1 MSQHSSRVPSPALLV
16 AVCAL
21 LLALGGTAYAALPK
35 HSVGPAQLKK
45 NAVTSKAV
53 KNHSLGAKD
62 IKSGQLGGEVYLK
75 DAGTDAVDVT
85 AIVGNAPD
93 TLVASMA
100 LPAGTFYVRA
110 TGYASNTHAALL
122 GELRCFLRSSG
133 DAKATGSPGLYVP
146 IEPDAGTNASRGFY
160 SLDSAF
166 KLKTAGTVRVECS
179 KGAAAQAI
187 QTGASI
193 SAVTTP
199 KVHDVP

>member
-1 MSQHSSRVPSPALLV
+1 MSVRPTPALGVAVFALLV
-16 AVCAL
+16 A
-21 LLALGGTAYAALPK
+21 LGGATYAVTALPK
-35 HSVGPAQLKK
+35 NSVGAAQIKK

-53 KNHSLGAKD
+53 KNHSLKSKD
-62 IKSGQLGGEVYLK
+62 IKPGQLGGEVYLK
-75 DAGTDAVDVT
+75 DGGSDAVDVT
-85 AIVGNAPD
+85 AVVGVPPD
-93 TLVASMA
+93 TLVNSMA

-133 DAKATGSPGLYVP
+133 DTVAAGTPGLYVP
-146 IEPDAGTNASRGFY
+146 IEPDAGTNANRGFY
-160 SLDSAF
+160 SLDAAV
-166 KLKTAGTVRVECS
+166 KLKDPGTVRVECS
-179 KGAAAQAI
+179 KGAAAQVM

>member
-1 MSQHSSRVPSPALLV
+1 MPRSGQACRSRSPRPWEVFEPGQSPPEEPRFTHVLSTRPACPHRPSSSPEER
-16 AVCAL
+16 
-21 LLALGGTAYAALPK
+21 
-35 HSVGPAQLKK
+35 
-45 NAVTSKAV
+45 
-53 KNHSLGAKD
+53 KD